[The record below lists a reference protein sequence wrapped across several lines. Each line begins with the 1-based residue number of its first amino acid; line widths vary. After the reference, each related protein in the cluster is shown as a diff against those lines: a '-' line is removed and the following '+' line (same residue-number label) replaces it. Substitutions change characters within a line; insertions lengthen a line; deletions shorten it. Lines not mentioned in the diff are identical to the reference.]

1 MAITIDELN
10 IIIDAESKQATN
22 AVDTLIGRLENLNR
36 VLGIFSKAGG
46 KIGGTFKKV
55 NNSVNTASNGVNTFT
70 TNTDKGAK
78 STQKFTDKLA
88 GQISKFH
95 TLYGAFKAVALVMGN
110 WFNESNDYIE
120 TLNLF
125 NVTMGEGADAAYNY
139 AENVQKLVGIDIAEW
154 MNYQGTFKQLTS
166 GFGVASDSANIMS
179 QNLTQLSYDLAS
191 FFNTDVETAFDKLS
205 SAMSGQVKGL
215 REFGIDTTVASLQEY
230 ALSKGIDT
238 SVRSMTQA
246 EKSLLRYNYIMEKS
260 TLIQGD
266 MARTLVTPSN
276 ALRIL
281 NAQLT
286 QMKRAL
292 GNIISVVVVQFIPY
306 VQAMVQV
313 ITEAANSIA
322 NFFGFE
328 LPKIDYSGLG
338 GNMADEFE
346 DAEDSANGVA
356 DAAKKIKKQLMGFD
370 ELNILSNPD
379 ADSGGGA
386 SAGASGGVLGGMEPL
401 EYDFLKGLDTGKLDE
416 VKSKLNKIWKI
427 LKPIANLIA
436 GIFAVVAVTKWA
448 GAIVG
453 GISAI
458 SAAIYASNVGFA
470 LLAWVGGA
478 ATFAEAIAFVS
489 ASMSPFQRVML
500 GVATAVAEFLVI
512 FFTIKDLTYSIST
525 GTATLGQI
533 ISSVTVV
540 VIALTAAFVAFSIAF
555 NSTGIGLIITLLV
568 GAAAALVGL
577 ISGFAESGK
586 AAYEASEDYKIMTAV
601 IEAAETRIET
611 CQAAIDR
618 MNEGIKELDQVSNDY
633 ATAKA
638 LTTEIFELNEKAN
651 LSQYELAQIR
661 TKVEVLNGLNID
673 GLKLSI
679 DETTG
684 RVVQSREE
692 VMKLIDS
699 LEQQARMEAMR
710 DIIVESYKSQYTAQ
724 TELTSAANDYTVASE
739 SLRQK
744 QEELANTSWWDFSKR
759 AELKAAIE
767 KEQEAMAKAEES
779 YNKANETLKIANTN
793 IVNLSDEYAALAAAE
808 KGIGDGT
815 VEGLKKMTSSLDG
828 AAETMKGKGA
838 EVGAGAAEGIKST
851 AHLTGE
857 ETQKLADQGIEAY
870 CEALGIHSPSTV
882 FRGFGENMVQG
893 LVNGIQNLKAKASST
908 ITSLAGAM
916 NTGFSETVKTSFGSN
931 NTLTNE
937 LNKILENAK
946 NTFSKKTWEE
956 LVNGISNTINKLSVT
971 NFNNS
976 LESITNKA
984 KSVFN
989 SSTWEGY
996 ARNVTNALSRIQMP
1010 TFRSIG
1016 LSVSFD
1022 TWVSADKEKVYKA
1035 LGLSGWPRMSWY
1047 TYATG
1052 GFPDMGEMF
1061 IAREAG
1067 PELVGTI
1074 GKKTAVANNDQ
1085 IISGIEGG
1093 VYRAMVAANA
1103 NSNGGGTQTIRII
1116 NEIDGDVV
1124 GEKVIK
1130 YHNGKVMQT
1139 GVSPLLV

>member
-1 MAITIDELN
+1 
-10 IIIDAESKQATN
+10 
-22 AVDTLIGRLENLNR
+22 
-36 VLGIFSKAGG
+36 
-46 KIGGTFKKV
+46 
-55 NNSVNTASNGVNTFT
+55 
-70 TNTDKGAK
+70 
-78 STQKFTDKLA
+78 
-88 GQISKFH
+88 
-95 TLYGAFKAVALVMGN
+95 
-110 WFNESNDYIE
+110 
-120 TLNLF
+120 
-125 NVTMGEGADAAYNY
+125 
-139 AENVQKLVGIDIAEW
+139 
-154 MNYQGTFKQLTS
+154 
-166 GFGVASDSANIMS
+166 
-179 QNLTQLSYDLAS
+179 
-191 FFNTDVETAFDKLS
+191 
-205 SAMSGQVKGL
+205 
-215 REFGIDTTVASLQEY
+215 
-230 ALSKGIDT
+230 
-238 SVRSMTQA
+238 MTQA

-313 ITEAANSIA
+313 ITDAANSIA

-386 SAGASGGVLGGMEPL
+386 SAGASGGALGGMEPL